1 MFAKLAG
8 GMAAFLLV
16 AYCAGSA
23 VGQQSSVDQ
32 TLEGSI
38 SPKRVGTPNQ
48 PRPATLTVTTTGDTI
63 PPGGQPPTLTRA
75 VILFPRGATAN
86 GRLFTS
92 CQPATLQQRGPSG
105 CPRSSRLGSG
115 RAEGKVGD
123 LVVPAEV
130 DVFNGPRGRSVL
142 FWIEARQP
150 VSIRA
155 AVVAPLRRLRGGR
168 YGYRLTFPVP
178 DNIQQPVPGLETGVT
193 LFRVKV
199 GATRMVRGRRRGYIE
214 THACPR
220 SGRAPLRGTFS
231 YRAHADVTVDNTIAC
246 SR

>member
-8 GMAAFLLV
+8 GMAAFLLL
-16 AYCAGSA
+16 AFCAGSA
-23 VGQQSSVDQ
+23 TGQQGDVNQ

-75 VILFPRGATAN
+75 VILFPRGASAN

-92 CQPATLQQRGPSG
+92 CQPAALQQRGPGG

-115 RAEGKVGD
+115 SAEGKVGD

-142 FWIEARQP
+142 FWIEATQP

-178 DNIQQPVPGLETGVT
+178 DNIQQPLPGLETGVT

-214 THACPR
+214 TSACPR